1 MSSFMSVLVIKALV
15 LVLKYIELHLT
26 LFFSMFLLIPLKTF
40 ENLWFFDV
48 FRVVKSENWEENG

>member
-1 MSSFMSVLVIKALV
+1 MSSFMSVLVLKALV

-48 FRVVKSENWEENG
+48 FRVVKSKNWEENG